1 MDYFEPY
8 YATCF
13 SQKSMNP
20 LENDTLKKILH
31 FCEKTRL
38 DWKIIF
44 NEIQKWVLV

>member
-1 MDYFEPY
+1 MDYFESY

-38 DWKIIF
+38 D
-44 NEIQKWVLV
+44 